1 MPAMAGEG
9 EAAEKQSFLVLFL
22 KKNCFLTP
30 AALGVGLMMRTLR
43 TALLLC
49 AIVAPVRAETS
60 LTPASSAELQALL
73 QVQDRL
79 TPAIYTTRALPRT
92 PADTFDRLFM
102 WNEIALE
109 TTAIDQTPPIAGE
122 SRSFGEQLGPH
133 RTSRAMAIVHIAMF
147 EAVNAITGKYRSYVG
162 VPPVSGQVS
171 ADAAIARA
179 AHDSLAWLF
188 PAQAGRLDRLYHLDL
203 STMPGAPEAKL
214 AGEALGAAAA
224 QAIVTRRTDDGSQFP
239 ERVVGKTFT
248 LHGGPGYW
256 SPDPISNIQTALGA
270 TWPGVTPFVLKSASQ
285 FRAPPPPV
293 LTDELYTSAF
303 RQAARL
309 GGDPLHGTRTDRSA
323 YQTFEGVYW
332 AYDGTPALCA
342 PPRLYNQI
350 ARSVALQHGMN
361 DVSDAARLFALINTA
376 MADAAIAAFD
386 TKYFY
391 QFWRPITAIRSPDQ
405 GGNTDVHPNPAWY
418 ALGAPDTNAKG
429 PNFTPPF
436 PSYVSGHA
444 VIGGA
449 MFQILRHFWPDNT
462 KFSFLSD
469 EFNGRN
475 TNIYG
480 QLLPRHPL
488 AFSSFHQAEQDN
500 AQSRIYL
507 GIHWSFDA
515 VRGVTEGNQV
525 GDWVFA
531 NAFQKK

>member
-1 MPAMAGEG
+1 MIL
-9 EAAEKQSFLVLFL
+9 S
-22 KKNCFLTP
+22 
-30 AALGVGLMMRTLR
+30 LR
-43 TALLLC
+43 LSVWLI
-49 AIVAPVRAETS
+49 AIVTPVQAATS

-79 TPAIYTTRALPRT
+79 TPAIYSTAALPRI
-92 PADTFDRLFM
+92 PGDTFDRLFM

-109 TTAIDQTPPIAGE
+109 TTAIDQTPPAPGE
-122 SRSFGEQLGPH
+122 SRIFGEQLGPH

-147 EAVNAITGKYRSYVG
+147 EAVNAITQKYRSYAG
-162 VPPVSGQVS
+162 VAPISRQVS
-171 ADAAIARA
+171 ADAAIARS
-179 AHDSLAWLF
+179 AHDALAGLF
-188 PAQAGRLDRLYHLDL
+188 PSQAGRLDRLFHQDM
-203 STMPGAPEAKL
+203 SSMPGAPEAKL
-214 AGEALGAAAA
+214 AGEALGEVAAH
-224 QAIVTRRTDDGSQFP
+224 AIITRRTDDGSQFP
-239 ERVVGKTFT
+239 ELVVGKTFT

-270 TWPGVTPFVLKSASQ
+270 TWPGVAPFVLTTASQ
-285 FRAPPPPV
+285 FRAPPPPA
-293 LTDELYTSAF
+293 LTDELYISAF
-303 RQAARL
+303 RQVARL
-309 GGDPLHGTRTDRSA
+309 GGDPRHGTRTDRTA
-323 YQTFEGVYW
+323 YQTFEGIYW

-350 ARSVALQHGMN
+350 ARSVALQQGMN

-376 MADAAIAAFD
+376 MADAAIAAWD
-386 TKYFY
+386 TKYYY
-391 QFWRPITAIRSPDQ
+391 QFWRPITAIRSTDQ
-405 GGNTDVHPNPAWY
+405 GGNTAVHPNPAWY

-449 MFQILRHFWPDNT
+449 MFQILRHFWADTT

-469 EFNGRN
+469 EFNGHN

-480 QLLPRHPL
+480 QLLPRHLL
-488 AFSSFHQAEQDN
+488 AFSSFHEAEQDN
-500 AQSRIYL
+500 AESRIYL

-515 VRGVTEGNQV
+515 VRGITEGNQV

-531 NAFQKK
+531 NAFQRK